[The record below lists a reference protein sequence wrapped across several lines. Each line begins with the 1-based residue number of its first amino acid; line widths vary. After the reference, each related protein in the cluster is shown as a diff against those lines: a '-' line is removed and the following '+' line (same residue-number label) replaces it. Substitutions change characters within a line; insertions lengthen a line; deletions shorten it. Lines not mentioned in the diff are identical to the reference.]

1 LEKWVISIVH
11 RQADR
16 GAESVWRLG
25 VTSTPY
31 GGMAISFLLHRQAA
45 RGAGLSD
52 GPVHF
57 TVFFVSFPFF
67 RRQNIKNFKLNFLL
81 IHACS

>member
-25 VTSTPY
+25 VTSPPY

-52 GPVHF
+52 G
-57 TVFFVSFPFF
+57 
-67 RRQNIKNFKLNFLL
+67 
-81 IHACS
+81 